1 MHKLCT
7 YTVEMKLVFWGGR
20 LFTPLFRQERGERD
34 KETCSEVQIKPGPL
48 LRTQYTGHTLN

>member
-1 MHKLCT
+1 
-7 YTVEMKLVFWGGR
+7 MKLVFWGGR